1 MSKVKQ
7 YLFSIPPGKEGS
19 FCNMLTSY
27 KSLAY
32 LVSSVNE
39 EECRAFVEFSR
50 PTSIPQKKLKDIKV
64 LEVLSTKQENI
75 DHVKELGEP
84 WMEMNFTTKKNSP
97 KNILFKETMAY
108 PLLVCFSSEYPYVC
122 VTSVS
127 FSTNMTFFNEP
138 SAAKS
143 IALNTL
149 FLGV

>member
-75 DHVKELGEP
+75 DLCMLNIYSKLQKTKEDL
-84 WMEMNFTTKKNSP
+84 KQ
-97 KNILFKETMAY
+97 
-108 PLLVCFSSEYPYVC
+108 LLEDVEKRIEELHTSE
-122 VTSVS
+122 
-127 FSTNMTFFNEP
+127 
-138 SAAKS
+138 
-143 IALNTL
+143 
-149 FLGV
+149 

>member
-64 LEVLSTKQENI
+64 LEVLSTKEENI
-75 DHVKELGEP
+75 NHVKELGEP
-84 WMEMNFTTKKNSP
+84 WMEINFTTKKNSP
-97 KNILFKETMAY
+97 KKEELCMLNIYSKLQKTKEDLKQ
-108 PLLVCFSSEYPYVC
+108 LLEDVEKRIEELHTSE
-122 VTSVS
+122 
-127 FSTNMTFFNEP
+127 
-138 SAAKS
+138 
-143 IALNTL
+143 
-149 FLGV
+149 